1 MRSPSSRRS
10 QGAEV
15 YCAVTREPVDLDG
28 LVARVRRDSDGAVI
42 LFVGVV
48 RDNDAGRPVVGLRY
62 EAYEAM
68 ARGKLEEICREV
80 VAAYEVGE
88 VAVVH
93 RVGDLAVGDASVGI
107 AVASPH
113 RDAAYR
119 ASREIIERVKR
130 EVPIWKRE
138 KYADGDERWLEGFQP
153 DAIESD

>member
-1 MRSPSSRRS
+1 M
-10 QGAEV
+10 
-15 YCAVTREPVDLDG
+15 YCAITHEPIDLG
-28 LVARVRRDSDGAVI
+28 ALLTRVRQDSDGAVI

-48 RDNDAGRPVVGLRY
+48 RNNDAGRPVTGLRY

-68 ARGKLEEICREV
+68 AKGKLEQICREV
-80 VAAYEVGE
+80 VEKLEVGE

-93 RVGDLAVGDASVGI
+93 RVGDLAVGEASVGI

-113 RDAAYR
+113 RGVAYR
-119 ASREIIERVKR
+119 ASRQIIERLKR

-153 DAIESD
+153 KPREVD